1 MPRPSIFNKLP
12 ERIRSELDAR
22 IIASSF
28 TDFEG
33 HSRWLTECGY
43 PAGTSVIH
51 RYSQRLRG
59 RQAVK
64 QATLSPSAQ
73 VEAVKRA
80 LLAGEPV
87 DQVTAVERGWGFR
100 LASIIY
106 RLRRQGWP
114 ILDERDHGNGLARYW
129 LEPGWSPP
137 IPADTKKP

>member
-22 IIASSF
+22 IIASGY
-28 TDFEG
+28 TDFAG
-33 HSRWLTECGY
+33 HAAWLTAQGY
-43 PAGTSVIH
+43 PTGTSAVH
-51 RYSQRLRG
+51 RYGQRLKARKT
-59 RQAVK
+59 VK
-64 QATLSPSAQ
+64 RVTLSQSEQ
-73 VEAVKRA
+73 VAAVQLA

-114 ILDERDHGNGLARYW
+114 ILDERDNNNGLARYW

-137 IPADTKKP
+137 IPADMKKP

>member
-51 RYSQRLRG
+51 RYAQRLRG

-64 QATLSPSAQ
+64 QATLSPSSQ
-73 VEAVKRA
+73 PVEAVKLA

-87 DQVTAVERGWGFR
+87 DQVVATARGWGIR
-100 LASIIY
+100 LASIIC
-106 RLRRQGWP
+106 RLRAKGWP
-114 ILDERDHGNGLARYW
+114 IITDRVGPSRMARYR
-129 LEPGWSPP
+129 LPAGWRP
-137 IPADTKKP
+137 DTKKP